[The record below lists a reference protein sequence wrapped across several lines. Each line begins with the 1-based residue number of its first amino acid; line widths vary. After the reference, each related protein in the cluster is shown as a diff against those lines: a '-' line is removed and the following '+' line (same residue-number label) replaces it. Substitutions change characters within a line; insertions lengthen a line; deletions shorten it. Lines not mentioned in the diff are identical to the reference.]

1 MTNPGQRPLPDKSSR
16 RGSNPI
22 LRAVEEAQRR
32 SWRRFLPRPE
42 NIDAPSWRLWLLI
55 VVPLLIGVFF
65 TPGLFSKPKA
75 YPDSLLG
82 QAATADIRS
91 PGDYNIEDSVT
102 TESKRREAERAVNPV
117 YESQPKLT
125 LDIQHRVDL
134 AFKKMQSLIADFI
147 IARLIVPD
155 ELSQKPGKG
164 AAKSAVKPAALPSAD
179 PAVYEAERRKERL
192 EQATANLDAYF
203 ARIVKDDDLN
213 EELKTL
219 ALSSRAEF
227 NRDMQTVL
235 SEEDFLDLYS
245 YYFSAEM
252 NEALKKLI
260 SEVMTRRIV
269 VEKDQMEKNQ
279 NGEITI
285 IPAGEPLSK
294 TSEYQLRDLS
304 SILDYRK
311 VREVLWHYT
320 AYLSDLGERQRSVLL
335 RLAEKLISPN
345 LTYNRELTQSRRKA
359 AREAIRPVIIPVRK
373 GETIIREHERYEE
386 RHLALLRGIEA
397 EIMQVSPLLA
407 WLGYAG
413 FFLLMIL
420 AFYHFGQRNIRKF
433 KPETKDLVL
442 FSLLVLLFLVMLKS
456 VGVVAGALEASF
468 PEWGPEIYYLAIP
481 VAAGAAM
488 LRIVIN
494 SETAY
499 LFAAFVAVLFG
510 MQANLSFFGFVY
522 ALVTGLIAADA
533 VGKCEARATLFFA
546 GIKAAFVGVL
556 LVASHLLIGGR
567 LNGANALP
575 LLLAAAFSGLAT
587 GIVLTGMTPVIE
599 FLFNYTTDIKLLELS
614 NLNHPLLKKLI
625 VQAPGTYHHSILVG
639 SLVENAASTIHA
651 NPLLARVAAYY
662 HDIGKV
668 KTPQYFV
675 ENQSD
680 GPNPH
685 DSLSPSMSVLILHSH
700 VKEGVELAKR
710 YNLGRKITDIIAQ
723 HHGTNLIRYFY
734 HKAKEQKNEGGKLS
748 DDERDFRYPGPK
760 PQTREA
766 GLVMLADSVEAAVR
780 SLDDPT
786 PERVQLLVQKI
797 INSIF
802 RDGQLNE
809 CELTLKGLHEIAR
822 SFTQVLIGIYH
833 NRPIYPDAT
842 PNKEK
847 TANGRPVAQPSKK
860 ASDTITDIEA
870 EDDEDIKRLGLL

>member
-1 MTNPGQRPLPDKSSR
+1 MASQGPRQPDKSAR

-32 SWRRFLPRPE
+32 SWRRFLPRLE
-42 NIDAPSWRLWLLI
+42 NTDAPSWRLWLVI
-55 VVPLLIGVFF
+55 IVPLLIGAFF
-65 TPGLFSKPKA
+65 APGLFAKPVA

-82 QAATADIRS
+82 QTAVSDVRS
-91 PGDYNIEDSVT
+91 PGDYNIEDTVS
-102 TESKRREAERAVNPV
+102 TESKRREAERAVNPI
-117 YESQPKLT
+117 YEAHLRLT
-125 LDIQHRVDL
+125 ADIQRRVDV
-134 AFKKMQSLIADFI
+134 AFKKMQSLIVDFI
-147 IARLIVPD
+147 IARVVVPD
-155 ELSQKPGKG
+155 ELAQKAPKTAAKNAQKP
-164 AAKSAVKPAALPSAD
+164 PTPPNAD
-179 PAVYEAERRKERL
+179 PAVYEAEKRKERL
-192 EQATANLDAYF
+192 EQATANIDAYF
-203 ARIVKDDDLN
+203 SRITKDDDLN
-213 EELKTL
+213 DELKTL
-219 ALSSRAEF
+219 VLSARAEF
-227 NRDMQTVL
+227 NRDLQAVL

-252 NEALKKLI
+252 NEALKKLV

-269 VEKDQMEKNQ
+269 VEKELMEKSQ
-279 NGEITI
+279 NGEIII

-294 TSEYQLRDLS
+294 ASEYQLRDLN

-320 AYLSDLGERQRSVLL
+320 AYLSDLGERQRGVLL

-345 LTYNRELTQSRRKA
+345 LTYNRELTQSRRNA

-373 GETIIREHERYEE
+373 GEMIIREHERYEE
-386 RHLALLRGIEA
+386 RHLALLRGIET
-397 EIMQVSPLLA
+397 EIMLVSPVIA

-420 AFYHFGQRNIRKF
+420 AFHHFGQRNIRKYN
-433 KPETKDLVL
+433 PEPKDLFL
-442 FSLLVLLFLVMLKS
+442 FSLLVLLFLFLLKG
-456 VGVVAGALEASF
+456 VGVVASALEASF
-468 PEWGPEIYYLAIP
+468 PKLGPEIYYLAIP

-499 LFAAFVAVLFG
+499 LFAAFIAVLFG

-546 GIKAAFVGVL
+546 GIKAAVVGVL
-556 LVASHLLIGGR
+556 LVATHLLIGGR
-567 LNGANALP
+567 LSGSNALP
-575 LLLAAAFSGLAT
+575 YLVAAACSGLAT

-639 SLVENAASTIHA
+639 SLVENAASSIHA

-700 VKEGVELAKR
+700 VKEGVELARR

-734 HKAKEQKNEGGKLS
+734 HKAKEQKAEGGKLS
-748 DDERDFRYPGPK
+748 DSERDFRYPGPK

-786 PERVQLLVQKI
+786 PERVQLLVQKV

-833 NRPIYPDAT
+833 NRPNYPDT
-842 PNKEK
+842 PSNKEK
-847 TANGRPVAQPSKK
+847 AANGRPAAQSAKK
-860 ASDTITDIEA
+860 ATDTITDIEA